1 MASSAR
7 CMSWPAIN
15 TWRMTT
21 ASQPSA
27 SGSSRARNATCQRS
41 CRYPAYIELL
51 PWAGAQVE
59 SVINW
64 RKLVLVLVVFI
75 PVFAAFGFAA
85 AHDGGGQL
93 WLGTLAG
100 GLVGLFFGLAVGG
113 NRK

>member
-59 SVINW
+59 SGINW
-64 RKLVLVLVVFI
+64 LKLVLALVVFI

-85 AHDGGGQL
+85 AHDGGCQL
-93 WLGTLAG
+93 WLGALLG
-100 GLVGLFFGLAVGG
+100 GVRWRFFALAVFG
-113 NRK
+113 